1 MGLAVDSQDNVIV
14 TGYSANGP
22 NSTYYTIIYDKDG
35 NEIENATYGN
45 RGDNQALGVAVDS
58 QDNII
63 VTGYSTNENGNTDY
77 YTIKY
82 ETVTAPA
89 TALAGGGSGISGG
102 AIAGI
107 VVGASIAGGLVSYL
121 ITRRRLA
128 G

>member
-22 NSTYYTIIYDKDG
+22 TSSYYTIIYDKDG

-45 RGDNQALGVAVDS
+45 GGDNQALGVAVDS
-58 QDNII
+58 EDNII

-82 ETVTAPA
+82 KTVTTVTAPA
-89 TALAGGGSGISGG
+89 DSSGLSGG